1 MSKVIEGHLNASG
14 LKLAVVVSRFNDFIT
29 TRLLDGAMDAVRR
42 SGGSE
47 ADVDIL
53 KVPGSFELPLA
64 AKGAAEAKKYDGV
77 ICLGAV
83 IRGSTPHFDHVANQ
97 VSKGLQ
103 SVMLTSGVPV
113 AFGVITSDTL
123 EQAIERAGSK
133 HGNKGQQ
140 AALTVIE
147 MANMLKQLSR

>member
-1 MSKVIEGHLNASG
+1 MPKVIEGHLNASG
-14 LKLAVVVSRFNDFIT
+14 MKIAVVVSRFNDFIT
-29 TRLLDGAMDAVRR
+29 SRLLDGAMDAITR
-42 SGGSE
+42 SGGN
-47 ADVDIL
+47 ADDVAVV
-53 KVPGSFELPLA
+53 KVPGSYELPITAKGLA
-64 AKGAAEAKKYDGV
+64 ATKKYDGV

-83 IRGSTPHFDHVANQ
+83 IRGSTSHYEHVASQ

-103 SVMLTSGVPV
+103 SVMLDSEVPV
-113 AFGVITSDTL
+113 AFGVITADTL

-147 MANMLKQLSR
+147 MANVMKKL